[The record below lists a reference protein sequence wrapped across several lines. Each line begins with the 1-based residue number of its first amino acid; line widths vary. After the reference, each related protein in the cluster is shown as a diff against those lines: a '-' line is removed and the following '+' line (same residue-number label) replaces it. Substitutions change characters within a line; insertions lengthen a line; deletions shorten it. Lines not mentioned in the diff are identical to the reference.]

1 MNDTQA
7 SKAIDWT
14 GARTTLVLGGA
25 WAVLPALLG
34 FILIARLDLAADWLG
49 ALGEFA
55 IIAYVVLFALTSG
68 LGLLPTYA
76 QALAGGWIFGLEA
89 GTGAALCGF
98 VGGAIVGRLVAGRI
112 AGRGLQ
118 GVFEQSPKAAAVRD
132 ALLHRGRWGTIG
144 VITLLRVPPNSPFAV
159 TNLALTAC
167 GAAWIPYIIGT
178 AVGMLPR
185 TAIVVGVG
193 AAGAATG
200 AESLLDLFE
209 STQQRWMLIGGIVVA
224 IIVLAILGRIGQKAI
239 ATLVKPA
246 QQS

>member
-1 MNDTQA
+1 M
-7 SKAIDWT
+7 
-14 GARTTLVLGGA
+14 
-25 WAVLPALLG
+25 
-34 FILIARLDLAADWLG
+34 LIARLDLAANWLG
-49 ALGEFA
+49 ALGQGA

-89 GTGAALCGF
+89 GTIAALCGF
-98 VGGAIVGRLVAGRI
+98 TGGAIVGRIVAGRV
-112 AGRGLQ
+112 AGQGLQ
-118 GVFEQSPKAAAVRD
+118 GVFEQAPRAAAVRD
-132 ALLHRGRWGTIG
+132 ALLERGPWGTTG
-144 VITLLRVPPNSPFAV
+144 VITLLRIPPNSPFAL

-185 TAIVVGVG
+185 TAVVVGLG

-200 AESLLDLFE
+200 AESLLELLE
-209 STQQRWMLIGGIVVA
+209 SSDRRWMLIGGIVAA
-224 IIVLAILGRIGQKAI
+224 IVVLVVLGRISQNAI
-239 ATLVKPA
+239 ARVTQPA